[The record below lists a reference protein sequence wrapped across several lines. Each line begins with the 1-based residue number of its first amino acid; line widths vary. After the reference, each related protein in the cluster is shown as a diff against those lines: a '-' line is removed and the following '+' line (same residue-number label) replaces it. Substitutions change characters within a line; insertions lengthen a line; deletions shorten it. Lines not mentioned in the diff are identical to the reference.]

1 MSQDTPIPLER
12 ARTPGLVEYV
22 PQVVIIDKLGSYQEA
37 RRRIARSVEHR
48 QPKYLIST
56 GSGRA
61 STGPFSP
68 YPAHP
73 RTSDD
78 RACGGRST

>member
-1 MSQDTPIPLER
+1 
-12 ARTPGLVEYV
+12 
-22 PQVVIIDKLGSYQEA
+22 VVIIDKLGSYQKA

-61 STGPFSP
+61 SMAPFRRIPLIPVPNPAPPAVLLAAADSVPVASP
-68 YPAHP
+68 PARGVP
-73 RTSDD
+73 
-78 RACGGRST
+78 GRRRWVWG